1 MNQVCKDFEI
11 AHDERLGFLTFS
23 PSDLGNTIHMSVHME
38 LNKLPKNQDT
48 LDEIACNFNLNI
60 KKIDDGDGSDMLYEV
75 SNMKCLGMCEFDT
88 VKELSDGIVALIDA
102 EKSM

>member
-1 MNQVCKDFEI
+1 V

-23 PSDLGNTIHMSVHME
+23 PSNLGNTIHISAHME

-60 KKIDDGDGSDMLYEV
+60 KKIDVDGSDMLYEI